1 MLSVAFFSPP
11 ARLKNVARIV
21 VIPSSLGNAL
31 NTETGVWTV
40 EASALRWWCGGGV
53 KRCLP
58 PSATFFPAGV
68 YTGPTAPETNHFAR
82 HGLYCIY
89 YIGTRPPA
97 LARCR
102 YSVLWSIP

>member
-1 MLSVAFFSPP
+1 M
-11 ARLKNVARIV
+11 
-21 VIPSSLGNAL
+21 
-31 NTETGVWTV
+31 
-40 EASALRWWCGGGV
+40 

-89 YIGTRPPA
+89 IGTRPPA
-97 LARCR
+97 LARR
-102 YSVLWSIP
+102 IYSVLWSIPQYIGIRGIRLYYIFIYNSGCGLQYLT